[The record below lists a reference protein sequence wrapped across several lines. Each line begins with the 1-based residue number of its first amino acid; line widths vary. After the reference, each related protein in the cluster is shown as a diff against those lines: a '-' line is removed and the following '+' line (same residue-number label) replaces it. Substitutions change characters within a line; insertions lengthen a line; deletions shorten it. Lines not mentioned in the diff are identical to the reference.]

1 MNILLILLS
10 VLNITFKIAMKDV
23 YTKYREMLYNKNWF
37 YSQISYG
44 EVKWFNINMWNG
56 QY

>member
-1 MNILLILLS
+1 MEMNILLILLS

-23 YTKYREMLYNKNWF
+23 YTKYREMFYNKKWF

-44 EVKWFNINMWNG
+44 EVR
-56 QY
+56 